1 MKTKKKKIYREL
13 KETFDS
19 LDSERSVIG
28 GLLIE
33 PCLDRV
39 LGTGLVY
46 DDFSNDKLRYI
57 YSVIIYMTNKKM
69 PVDVLTVRDYI
80 ELQEQPKSRSWA
92 VDFQDLAFLTED
104 CLGLDHI
111 EVYARHIRT
120 CRIKNDIEM
129 WKFNIEYDNYQETV
143 DAIQKL
149 ENELLD
155 SDENSMRNIISKTI
169 DYIDDVS
176 VNGTGL
182 SSGFESLDALTS
194 GFRPGSL
201 NVLAGRPSMG
211 KSTLALNIATHLSS
225 AKNVLFFSLEMTQVQ
240 LMLKIISGETNI
252 PLYKVERN
260 QLSDNEEEIFYK
272 ALAQAGN
279 KSMNIVDRGGL
290 NVKDVCSIT
299 RKMNVERKVDVLLID
314 YLQLM
319 RYDKGREISELGN
332 ITRELKY
339 LSKELQIPVILLS
352 QLSRGV
358 ESRENKRPYMSDLR
372 SSGEI
377 EQDAD
382 IVMFVYRDEYYHKD
396 TPDTGLAELIVAK
409 NRMGQIGFVKC
420 EFHGDYSKFKDV
432 EVDIYDKYLSDK
444 SEQVH

>member
-1 MKTKKKKIYREL
+1 MKTNKKTIYKEL
-13 KETFDS
+13 KKTYSS
-19 LDSERSVIG
+19 LDAERSVVG
-28 GLLIE
+28 GLLLD

-39 LGTGLVY
+39 LGTGLVS
-46 DDFSNDKLRYI
+46 DDFSSDKLRYI
-57 YSVIIYMTNKKM
+57 FNCIVELIDAKK
-69 PVDVLTVRDYI
+69 PVDVITARDYI

-92 VDFQDLAFLTED
+92 VDFKDLAFLTED
-104 CLGLDHI
+104 CIGTSNID
-111 EVYARHIRT
+111 VYAQHIRT
-120 CRIKNDIEM
+120 CRIKNDIELL
-129 WKFNIEYDNYQETV
+129 KFNIDYDNYQVTV
-143 DAIQKL
+143 DEIQKL

-155 SDENSMRNIISKTI
+155 KDENSMRNIVSKTI

-194 GFRPGSL
+194 GFRQGSL
-201 NVLAGRPSMG
+201 NVVAGRPSMG
-211 KSTLALNIATHLSS
+211 KSTLALNIANHLSS
-225 AKNVLFFSLEMTQVQ
+225 AKNVLFFSLEMSQVQ
-240 LMLKIISGETNI
+240 LMLKIVSSETNL
-252 PLYKVERN
+252 PLHKIERN
-260 QLSDNEEEIFYK
+260 QLTENEEQFFYEK
-272 ALAQAGN
+272 LAHAGN
-279 KSMNIVDRGGL
+279 KSMTIIDKGGL
-290 NVKDVCSIT
+290 SVKDISSIA
-299 RKMNVERKVDVLLID
+299 RKMNVERSVDVILID
-314 YLQLM
+314 YLQIM

-382 IVMFVYRDEYYHKD
+382 IVMFVYRDEYYHQD
-396 TPDTGLAELIVAK
+396 TPDRGLAELIVAK

-432 EVDIYDKYLSDK
+432 EIDIYGLSDK
-444 SEQVH
+444 GEQVH

>member
-1 MKTKKKKIYREL
+1 MKTNKKTIYKEL
-13 KETFDS
+13 KKTYDS
-19 LDSERSVIG
+19 LDAERSVVG
-28 GLLIE
+28 GLLLD

-39 LGTGLVY
+39 LGTGLVS
-46 DDFSNDKLRYI
+46 DDFSSDKLRYI
-57 YSVIIYMTNKKM
+57 FNCIVELIDAKK
-69 PVDVLTVRDYI
+69 PVDVITARDYI
-80 ELQEQPKSRSWA
+80 ELQEQPKSRTWA
-92 VDFQDLAFLTED
+92 VDFKDLAFLTED
-104 CLGLDHI
+104 CIGTSNID
-111 EVYARHIRT
+111 VYAQHIRT
-120 CRIKNDIEM
+120 CRIKNDIELL
-129 WKFNIEYDNYQETV
+129 KFNIDYDNYQVTV
-143 DAIQKL
+143 DEIQKL

-155 SDENSMRNIISKTI
+155 KDENSMRNIVSKTI

-194 GFRPGSL
+194 GFRQGSL
-201 NVLAGRPSMG
+201 NVVAGRPSMG
-211 KSTLALNIATHLSS
+211 KSTLALNIANHLSS
-225 AKNVLFFSLEMTQVQ
+225 AKNVLFFSLEMSQVQ
-240 LMLKIISGETNI
+240 LMLKIVSSETNL
-252 PLYKVERN
+252 PLHKIERN
-260 QLSDNEEEIFYK
+260 QLTENEEQFFYEK
-272 ALAQAGN
+272 LAHAGN
-279 KSMNIVDRGGL
+279 KSMTIIDKGGL
-290 NVKDVCSIT
+290 SVKDISSIA
-299 RKMNVERKVDVLLID
+299 RKMNVERSVDVILID
-314 YLQLM
+314 YLQIM

-382 IVMFVYRDEYYHKD
+382 IVMFVYRDDYYHQD
-396 TPDTGLAELIVAK
+396 TPDRGLAELIVAK

-432 EVDIYDKYLSDK
+432 EIDIYGLSDK
-444 SEQVH
+444 GEQVH

>member
-19 LDSERSVIG
+19 IDAERSVVG
-28 GLLIE
+28 GLLID

-39 LGTGLVY
+39 LGTGLVS

-57 YSVIIYMTNKKM
+57 FNCIIELVDAKK
-69 PVDVLTVRDYI
+69 PVDILTARDFI

-92 VDFQDLAFLTED
+92 VDFKDLAFLTED
-104 CLGLDHI
+104 CIGLEHI
-111 EVYARHIRT
+111 EVYAKHIRT

-143 DAIQKL
+143 EAIQRL

-155 SDENSMRNIISKTI
+155 RDENSMRNIVSKTI

-211 KSTLALNIATHLSS
+211 KSTLALNIATHLSN
-225 AKNVLFFSLEMTQVQ
+225 AKNVLFFSLEMSQVQ
-240 LMLKIISGETNI
+240 LMLKIVSGETNI
-252 PLYKVERN
+252 PLYKIERN
-260 QLSDNEEEIFYK
+260 ELSDNEEEIFYK

-279 KSMNIVDRGGL
+279 KSMSIVDRGGL
-290 NVKDVCSIT
+290 SVKDVSSIA
-299 RKMNVERKVDVLLID
+299 RKMNVERKIDMLVID

-382 IVMFVYRDEYYHKD
+382 IVMFIYRDDYYNKD

-432 EVDIYDKYLSDK
+432 EIDIYGLSDK
-444 SEQVH
+444 S

>member
-1 MKTKKKKIYREL
+1 MKTKKNKIYREL

-19 LDSERSVIG
+19 IDSERSVVG
-28 GLLIE
+28 GLLID

-39 LGTGLVY
+39 MGTGLVS

-57 YSVIIYMTNKKM
+57 FNCIIELVDAKK
-69 PVDVLTVRDYI
+69 PVDILTARDYI
-80 ELQEQPKSRSWA
+80 ELQEQPDSRSWA

-104 CLGLDHI
+104 CIGIDNI
-111 EVYARHIRT
+111 EVYATHIRT
-120 CRIKNDIEM
+120 CRISNDIELC
-129 WKFNIEYDNYQETV
+129 KFNIDYDNYQESV
-143 DAIQKL
+143 DEIQKL

-155 SDENSMRNIISKTI
+155 RDENSMRNIVSKTI
-169 DYIDDVS
+169 DYIDDVT

-194 GFRPGSL
+194 GFRAGSL

-211 KSTLALNIATHLSS
+211 KSTLALNIANHLSS
-225 AKNVLFFSLEMTQVQ
+225 SKNVLFFSLEMSQVQ
-240 LMLKIISGETNI
+240 LMLKMVSSETNLPMHKI
-252 PLYKVERN
+252 ERN
-260 QLSDNEEEIFYK
+260 QLSENEEQIFYEK
-272 ALAQAGN
+272 LAQAGN
-279 KSMNIVDRGGL
+279 KNMSIVDRGGL
-290 NVKDVCSIT
+290 SVKDISSMA
-299 RKMNVERKVDVLLID
+299 RKMNTDRKLDVILID
-314 YLQLM
+314 YLQIM

-339 LSKELQIPVILLS
+339 LSKELQIPILLLS

-396 TPDTGLAELIVAK
+396 TPDIGLAELIVAK

-420 EFHGDYSKFKDV
+420 EFHGDYSKFKDM
-432 EVDIYDKYLSDK
+432 EIDIYGLSDK
-444 SEQVH
+444 S

>member
-57 YSVIIYMTNKKM
+57 YSVIIYMTNQKM

-80 ELQEQPKSRSWA
+80 ELQEQPKSRSWT
-92 VDFQDLAFLTED
+92 VDFKDLAFLSED

-260 QLSDNEEEIFYK
+260 QLSDNEEDVFYK

-279 KSMNIVDRGGL
+279 KSMNIIDKGGL
-290 NVKDVCSIT
+290 GLKDVCSIT
-299 RKMNVERKVDVLLID
+299 
-314 YLQLM
+314 
-319 RYDKGREISELGN
+319 
-332 ITRELKY
+332 
-339 LSKELQIPVILLS
+339 
-352 QLSRGV
+352 
-358 ESRENKRPYMSDLR
+358 
-372 SSGEI
+372 
-377 EQDAD
+377 
-382 IVMFVYRDEYYHKD
+382 
-396 TPDTGLAELIVAK
+396 
-409 NRMGQIGFVKC
+409 
-420 EFHGDYSKFKDV
+420 
-432 EVDIYDKYLSDK
+432 
-444 SEQVH
+444 

>member
-1 MKTKKKKIYREL
+1 MKTNKKTIYKEL
-13 KETFDS
+13 KKTYDS
-19 LDSERSVIG
+19 LDAERSVVG
-28 GLLIE
+28 GLLLD

-39 LGTGLVY
+39 LGTGLVS
-46 DDFSNDKLRYI
+46 DDFSSDKLRYI
-57 YSVIIYMTNKKM
+57 FNCIVELIDAKK
-69 PVDVLTVRDYI
+69 PVDVITARDYI

-92 VDFQDLAFLTED
+92 VDFKDLAFLTED
-104 CLGLDHI
+104 CIGTSNID
-111 EVYARHIRT
+111 VYAQHIRT
-120 CRIKNDIEM
+120 CRIKNDIELL
-129 WKFNIEYDNYQETV
+129 KFNIDYDNYQVTV
-143 DAIQKL
+143 DEIQKL

-155 SDENSMRNIISKTI
+155 KDENSMRNIVSKTI

-194 GFRPGSL
+194 GFRQGSL
-201 NVLAGRPSMG
+201 NVVAGRPSMG
-211 KSTLALNIATHLSS
+211 KSTLALNIANHLSS
-225 AKNVLFFSLEMTQVQ
+225 AKNVLFFSLEMSQVQ
-240 LMLKIISGETNI
+240 LMLKIVSSETNL
-252 PLYKVERN
+252 PLHKIERN
-260 QLSDNEEEIFYK
+260 QLTENEEQFFYEK
-272 ALAQAGN
+272 LAHAGN
-279 KSMNIVDRGGL
+279 KSMTIIDKGGL
-290 NVKDVCSIT
+290 SVKDISSIA
-299 RKMNVERKVDVLLID
+299 RKMNVERSVDVILID
-314 YLQLM
+314 YLQIM

-382 IVMFVYRDEYYHKD
+382 IVMFVYRDDYYHQD
-396 TPDTGLAELIVAK
+396 TPDRGLAELIVAK

-432 EVDIYDKYLSDK
+432 EIDIYGLSDK
-444 SEQVH
+444 GEQVH

>member
-1 MKTKKKKIYREL
+1 LKTTKKTIYREL
-13 KETFDS
+13 KQKFDS
-19 LDSERSVIG
+19 LDSERSVVG
-28 GLLIE
+28 GLLLD
-33 PCLDRV
+33 PCLDRA
-39 LGTGLVY
+39 LGVGLVS

-57 YSVIIYMTNKKM
+57 FDCIIDLVDANK
-69 PVDVLTVRDYI
+69 PVDILTVRDYI

-92 VDFQDLAFLTED
+92 VDFKDLGFLANDCVGTEN
-104 CLGLDHI
+104 I
-111 EVYARHIRT
+111 EVYAHHIRT

-129 WKFNIEYDNYQETV
+129 CKFNIDYDNYQVTV
-143 DAIQKL
+143 DEIQRL

-155 SDENSMRNIISKTI
+155 QNENSMQNIVSKTI
-169 DYIDDVS
+169 DYIHDVNI
-176 VNGTGL
+176 NGTGL

-194 GFRPGSL
+194 GFRQGSL
-201 NVLAGRPSMG
+201 NVIAGRPSMG
-211 KSTLALNIATHLSS
+211 KSTLALNIANHLSS
-225 AKNVLFFSLEMTQVQ
+225 TKNVLFFSLEMSQVQ
-240 LMLKIISGETNI
+240 LMLKIVSSETFLPMHKI
-252 PLYKVERN
+252 ERN
-260 QLSDNEEEIFYK
+260 QLSDNEEGIFYK
-272 ALAQAGN
+272 ALSQAGN
-279 KSMNIVDRGGL
+279 KSMTIVDKGGL
-290 NVKDVCSIT
+290 SVKNISSMA
-299 RKMNVERKVDVLLID
+299 RKMNTDRKLDIILID
-314 YLQLM
+314 YLQIM

-382 IVMFVYRDEYYHKD
+382 IVMFVYRDDYYNKD

-420 EFHGDYSKFKDV
+420 EFHGDYSKFKDM
-432 EVDIYDKYLSDK
+432 EIDIYGLSDK
-444 SEQVH
+444 S

>member
-1 MKTKKKKIYREL
+1 MKTNKKTIYKEL
-13 KETFDS
+13 KKTYDS
-19 LDSERSVIG
+19 LDAERSVVG
-28 GLLIE
+28 GLLLD

-39 LGTGLVY
+39 LGTGLVS
-46 DDFSNDKLRYI
+46 DDFSSDKLRYI
-57 YSVIIYMTNKKM
+57 FNCIVELIDAKK
-69 PVDVLTVRDYI
+69 PVDVITARDYI

-92 VDFQDLAFLTED
+92 VDFKDLAFLTED
-104 CLGLDHI
+104 CIGTSNID
-111 EVYARHIRT
+111 VYAQHIRT
-120 CRIKNDIEM
+120 CRIKNDIELL
-129 WKFNIEYDNYQETV
+129 KFNIDYDNYQVTV
-143 DAIQKL
+143 DEIQKL

-155 SDENSMRNIISKTI
+155 KDENSMRNIVSKTI

-194 GFRPGSL
+194 GFRQGSL
-201 NVLAGRPSMG
+201 NVVAGRPSMG
-211 KSTLALNIATHLSS
+211 KSTLALNIANHLSS
-225 AKNVLFFSLEMTQVQ
+225 AKNVLFFSLEMSQVQ
-240 LMLKIISGETNI
+240 LMLKIVSSETNL
-252 PLYKVERN
+252 PLHKIERN
-260 QLSDNEEEIFYK
+260 QLTENEEQFFYEK
-272 ALAQAGN
+272 LAHAGN
-279 KSMNIVDRGGL
+279 KSMTIIDKGGL
-290 NVKDVCSIT
+290 SVKDISSIA
-299 RKMNVERKVDVLLID
+299 RKMNVERSVDVILID
-314 YLQLM
+314 YLQIM

-382 IVMFVYRDEYYHKD
+382 IVMFVYRDEYYHQD
-396 TPDTGLAELIVAK
+396 TPDRGLAELIVAK

-432 EVDIYDKYLSDK
+432 EIDIYGLSDK
-444 SEQVH
+444 SG

>member
-1 MKTKKKKIYREL
+1 MKTNKKTIYKELKKIYS
-13 KETFDS
+13 S
-19 LDSERSVIG
+19 LDAERSVVG
-28 GLLIE
+28 GLLLD

-39 LGTGLVY
+39 LGTGLVS
-46 DDFSNDKLRYI
+46 DDFSSDKLRYI
-57 YSVIIYMTNKKM
+57 FNCIVELIDAKK
-69 PVDVLTVRDYI
+69 PVDVITARDYI

-92 VDFQDLAFLTED
+92 VDFKDLAFLTED
-104 CLGLDHI
+104 CIGTSNID
-111 EVYARHIRT
+111 VYAQHIRT
-120 CRIKNDIEM
+120 CRIKNDIELL
-129 WKFNIEYDNYQETV
+129 KFNIDYDNYQVTV
-143 DAIQKL
+143 DEIQKL

-155 SDENSMRNIISKTI
+155 KDENSMRNIVSKTI

-194 GFRPGSL
+194 GFRQGSL
-201 NVLAGRPSMG
+201 NVVAGRPSMG
-211 KSTLALNIATHLSS
+211 KSTLALNIANHLSS
-225 AKNVLFFSLEMTQVQ
+225 AKNVLFFSLEMSQVQ
-240 LMLKIISGETNI
+240 LMLKIVSSETNL
-252 PLYKVERN
+252 PLHKIERN
-260 QLSDNEEEIFYK
+260 QLTANEEQFFYEK
-272 ALAQAGN
+272 LAHAGN
-279 KSMNIVDRGGL
+279 KSMTIIDKGGL
-290 NVKDVCSIT
+290 SVKDISSIA
-299 RKMNVERKVDVLLID
+299 RKMNVERSVDVILID
-314 YLQLM
+314 YLQIM

-382 IVMFVYRDEYYHKD
+382 IVMFVYRDDYYHRD
-396 TPDTGLAELIVAK
+396 TPDRGLAELIVAK

-432 EVDIYDKYLSDK
+432 EIDIYGLSDK
-444 SEQVH
+444 GEQVH

>member
-1 MKTKKKKIYREL
+1 MKTKKKTIYKQL

-19 LDSERSVIG
+19 LDAERSVIG
-28 GLLIE
+28 GLLLQ

-46 DDFSNDKLRYI
+46 DDFSDDKLRYI
-57 YSVIIYMTNKKM
+57 YSVIIYMTNQKM
-69 PVDVLTVRDYI
+69 PVDILTVKDYI
-80 ELQEQPKSRSWA
+80 ELQEQPKSRSWT

-111 EVYARHIRT
+111 EVYAKHIRT

-279 KSMNIVDRGGL
+279 KSMTIVDRGGL

-299 RKMNVERKVDVLLID
+299 RKMNIERKVDVILID

-396 TPDTGLAELIVAK
+396 TSDTGLAELIVAK

-420 EFHGDYSKFKDV
+420 EFHGDCSKFKDM
-432 EVDIYDKYLSDK
+432 EIDIYGLSD
-444 SEQVH
+444 

>member
-1 MKTKKKKIYREL
+1 MKTNKKTIYREL
-13 KETFDS
+13 KNKSDS
-19 LDSERSVIG
+19 LDSERSVVG
-28 GLLIE
+28 GLLLD

-39 LGTGLVY
+39 LGTGLVS

-57 YSVIIYMTNKKM
+57 FGCIIELVDAKK
-69 PVDVLTVRDYI
+69 PVDILTARDFI

-92 VDFQDLAFLTED
+92 VDFQDLAFLSED
-104 CLGLDHI
+104 CIGIEHI
-111 EVYARHIRT
+111 EVYAKHIRT

-129 WKFNIEYDNYQETV
+129 WKFNIDYDNYQETV
-143 DAIQKL
+143 DAIQRL

-201 NVLAGRPSMG
+201 NVIAGRPSMG

-225 AKNVLFFSLEMTQVQ
+225 AKNVLLFSLEMTQVQ

-279 KSMNIVDRGGL
+279 KSMSIIDRGGL
-290 NVKDVCSIT
+290 SVKDVCSIT
-299 RKMNVERKVDVLLID
+299 RKMNIERKVDILLID

-382 IVMFVYRDEYYHKD
+382 IVMFVYRDDYYNKD

-432 EVDIYDKYLSDK
+432 EIDIYG
-444 SEQVH
+444 

>member
-1 MKTKKKKIYREL
+1 MKNNKKTIYKEL
-13 KETFDS
+13 KKTFDS
-19 LDSERSVIG
+19 LDAERSVIG
-28 GLLIE
+28 GLLTE

-57 YSVIIYMTNKKM
+57 YSVIIYMTNQKM

-104 CLGLDHI
+104 CIGLEHI
-111 EVYARHIRT
+111 EVYAKHIRT

-143 DAIQKL
+143 EAIQRL

-155 SDENSMRNIISKTI
+155 RDENSMRNIVSKTI

-176 VNGTGL
+176 INGTGL

-211 KSTLALNIATHLSS
+211 KSTLALNIATHLSN
-225 AKNVLFFSLEMTQVQ
+225 AKNVLFFSLEMSQVQ
-240 LMLKIISGETNI
+240 LMLKIVSGETNI
-252 PLYKVERN
+252 PLYKIERN
-260 QLSDNEEEIFYK
+260 ELSDNEEEIFYK

-279 KSMNIVDRGGL
+279 KSMSIVDRGGL
-290 NVKDVCSIT
+290 SVKDVSSIA
-299 RKMNVERKVDVLLID
+299 RKMNVERKIDMLVID

-382 IVMFVYRDEYYHKD
+382 IVMFIYRDDYYNKD

-432 EVDIYDKYLSDK
+432 EIDIYGLSDK

>member
-19 LDSERSVIG
+19 IDSERSVIG

-57 YSVIIYMTNKKM
+57 YSVIIYMTNQKM

-80 ELQEQPKSRSWA
+80 ELQEQPKSRSWT
-92 VDFQDLAFLTED
+92 VDFKDLAFLSED

-260 QLSDNEEEIFYK
+260 QLSDNEEDVFYK

-279 KSMNIVDRGGL
+279 KSMNIIDKGGL
-290 NVKDVCSIT
+290 GLKDVCSIT
-299 RKMNVERKVDVLLID
+299 
-314 YLQLM
+314 
-319 RYDKGREISELGN
+319 
-332 ITRELKY
+332 
-339 LSKELQIPVILLS
+339 
-352 QLSRGV
+352 
-358 ESRENKRPYMSDLR
+358 
-372 SSGEI
+372 
-377 EQDAD
+377 
-382 IVMFVYRDEYYHKD
+382 
-396 TPDTGLAELIVAK
+396 
-409 NRMGQIGFVKC
+409 
-420 EFHGDYSKFKDV
+420 
-432 EVDIYDKYLSDK
+432 
-444 SEQVH
+444 

>member
-1 MKTKKKKIYREL
+1 MKTNKKTIYKEL
-13 KETFDS
+13 KKTYDS
-19 LDSERSVIG
+19 LDAERSVVG
-28 GLLIE
+28 GLLLD

-39 LGTGLVY
+39 LGTGLVS
-46 DDFSNDKLRYI
+46 DDFSSDKLRYI
-57 YSVIIYMTNKKM
+57 FNCIVELIDAKK
-69 PVDVLTVRDYI
+69 PVDVITARDYI

-92 VDFQDLAFLTED
+92 VDFKDLAFLTED
-104 CLGLDHI
+104 CIGTSNID
-111 EVYARHIRT
+111 VYAQHIRT
-120 CRIKNDIEM
+120 CRIKNDIELL
-129 WKFNIEYDNYQETV
+129 KFNIDYDNYQVTV
-143 DAIQKL
+143 DEIQKL

-155 SDENSMRNIISKTI
+155 KDENSMRNIVSKTI

-194 GFRPGSL
+194 GFRQGSL
-201 NVLAGRPSMG
+201 NVVAGRPSMG
-211 KSTLALNIATHLSS
+211 KSTLALNIANHLSS
-225 AKNVLFFSLEMTQVQ
+225 AKNVLFFSLEMSQVQ
-240 LMLKIISGETNI
+240 LMLKIVSSETNL
-252 PLYKVERN
+252 PLHKIERN
-260 QLSDNEEEIFYK
+260 QLTANEEQFFYEK
-272 ALAQAGN
+272 LAHAGN
-279 KSMNIVDRGGL
+279 KSMTIIDKGGL
-290 NVKDVCSIT
+290 SVKDISSIA
-299 RKMNVERKVDVLLID
+299 RKMNVERSVDVILID
-314 YLQLM
+314 YLQIM

-382 IVMFVYRDEYYHKD
+382 IVMFVYRDEYYHQD
-396 TPDTGLAELIVAK
+396 TPDRGLAELIVAK

-432 EVDIYDKYLSDK
+432 EIDIYGLSNK
-444 SEQVH
+444 GEQVH

>member
-1 MKTKKKKIYREL
+1 LKTTKKTIYREL
-13 KETFDS
+13 KQKFDS
-19 LDSERSVIG
+19 LDSERSVVG
-28 GLLIE
+28 GLLLD
-33 PCLDRV
+33 PCLDRA
-39 LGTGLVY
+39 LGVGLVS

-57 YSVIIYMTNKKM
+57 FDCIIDLVDANK
-69 PVDVLTVRDYI
+69 PVDILTVRDYI

-92 VDFQDLAFLTED
+92 VDFKDLGFLAND
-104 CLGLDHI
+104 CVGVENI
-111 EVYARHIRT
+111 EVYAHHIRT

-129 WKFNIEYDNYQETV
+129 CKFNIDYDNYQVTV
-143 DAIQKL
+143 DEIQRL

-155 SDENSMRNIISKTI
+155 QNENSMQNIVSKTI
-169 DYIDDVS
+169 DYIHDVNI
-176 VNGTGL
+176 NGTGL

-194 GFRPGSL
+194 GFRQGSL
-201 NVLAGRPSMG
+201 NVIAGRPSMG
-211 KSTLALNIATHLSS
+211 KSTLALNIANHLSS
-225 AKNVLFFSLEMTQVQ
+225 TKNVLFFSLEMSQVQ
-240 LMLKIISGETNI
+240 LMLKIVSSETFLPMHKI
-252 PLYKVERN
+252 ERN
-260 QLSDNEEEIFYK
+260 QLSDNEEQIFYQK
-272 ALAQAGN
+272 LAQAGN
-279 KSMNIVDRGGL
+279 KSMTIVDKGGL
-290 NVKDVCSIT
+290 SVKNISSMA
-299 RKMNVERKVDVLLID
+299 RKMNTDRKLDIILID
-314 YLQLM
+314 YLQIM

-382 IVMFVYRDEYYHKD
+382 IVMFVYRDDYYNKD

-420 EFHGDYSKFKDV
+420 EFHGDYSKFKDM
-432 EVDIYDKYLSDK
+432 EIDIYGLSDK
-444 SEQVH
+444 S

>member
-19 LDSERSVIG
+19 IDSERSVVG
-28 GLLIE
+28 GLLID

-39 LGTGLVY
+39 LGTGLVS

-57 YSVIIYMTNKKM
+57 FNCIEELIDAKK
-69 PVDVLTVRDYI
+69 PVDILTARDFI

-92 VDFQDLAFLTED
+92 VDFKDLAFLTED
-104 CLGLDHI
+104 CVGTSNI
-111 EVYARHIRT
+111 EVYAQHIRT
-120 CRIKNDIEM
+120 CRIKNDIELL
-129 WKFNIEYDNYQETV
+129 KFNIDYDNYQETV
-143 DAIQKL
+143 DEIQRL

-155 SDENSMRNIISKTI
+155 RDENSMRNIVSKTI
-169 DYIDDVS
+169 DYIHDVT

-194 GFRPGSL
+194 GFRSGSL
-201 NVLAGRPSMG
+201 NVIAGRPSMG
-211 KSTLALNIATHLSS
+211 KSTLALNIANHLSS
-225 AKNVLFFSLEMTQVQ
+225 AKNVLFFSLEMSQVQ
-240 LMLKIISGETNI
+240 LMLKMVSSETNLPMHKI
-252 PLYKVERN
+252 ERN
-260 QLSDNEEEIFYK
+260 QLSDNEEEIFYTK
-272 ALAQAGN
+272 LAQAGN
-279 KSMNIVDRGGL
+279 KSMTIVDKGGL
-290 NVKDVCSIT
+290 SVKDISSMA
-299 RKMNVERKVDVLLID
+299 RKMNTDRKVDVLLID
-314 YLQLM
+314 YLQIM

-382 IVMFVYRDEYYHKD
+382 IVMFVYRDDYYNKD

-420 EFHGDYSKFKDV
+420 EFHGDYSKFKDM
-432 EVDIYDKYLSDK
+432 EIDIYDKYLSDK
-444 SEQVH
+444 SGQVH